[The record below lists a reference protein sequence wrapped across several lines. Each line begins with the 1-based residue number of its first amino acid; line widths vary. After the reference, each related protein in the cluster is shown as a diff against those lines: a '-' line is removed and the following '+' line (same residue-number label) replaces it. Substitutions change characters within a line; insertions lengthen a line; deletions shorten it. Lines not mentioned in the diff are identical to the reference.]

1 MRTEKTFTTHFIVQ
15 TGVMA
20 ALVFVITYFR
30 IPLLGSKVHFANA
43 MCLLAG
49 LLFGPLSG
57 GLAAG
62 IGSFLYDII
71 GGYDIIQ
78 CLITFVSKFIMAWLC
93 AKIAYSSGANA
104 ENKVKNIAASVI
116 GALSYVALYM
126 LKTFIYQRFVY
137 GLQLDAACAVMTA
150 KLPAS
155 LINAVAAMIV
165 TPIIYV
171 LLAPAIKKLRKT

>member
-1 MRTEKTFTTHFIVQ
+1 M
-15 TGVMA
+15 
-20 ALVFVITYFR
+20 
-30 IPLLGSKVHFANA
+30 
-43 MCLLAG
+43 
-49 LLFGPLSG
+49 
-57 GLAAG
+57 
-62 IGSFLYDII
+62 
-71 GGYDIIQ
+71 
-78 CLITFVSKFIMAWLC
+78 
-93 AKIAYSSGANA
+93 
-104 ENKVKNIAASVI
+104 AASVI
-116 GALSYVALYM
+116 GALSYVVLYM